1 MFVPRVILIWEHA
14 FLRDTIQ
21 ALLEQAGL
29 KLTAVL
35 EFPTSIEAI
44 QTYAPS
50 HILVATN
57 NAEHQEFITSLL
69 EQDEITVIRLS
80 LKNNRLQIFQRQDYV
95 ITRPSD
101 LLALL

>member
-1 MFVPRVILIWEHA
+1 MFVPRIILVWEYA
-14 FLRDTIQ
+14 FLRDTIK

-29 KLTAVL
+29 ELTAVL

-44 QTYAPS
+44 QKYAPS
-50 HILVATN
+50 HILVATH
-57 NAEHQEFITSLL
+57 NAERQKLITSLL
-69 EQDEITVIRLS
+69 EQEEVKVIRFS
-80 LKNNRLQIFQRQDYV
+80 LDHNRLQIFQRQDYV